1 MNSERISHTIN
12 SSSLQSSNKTE
23 IIAGITSFL
32 TMVYIVF
39 VNPTILNIA
48 GLDKGSVFT
57 ATCLVS
63 GIACLLTGIFAK
75 TPVGIAPG
83 MALNIYFTYSVVLGS
98 GVSWQHA
105 LAMVFISGLLFL
117 LISFTKLRR
126 LLLEAIPH
134 NLQIA
139 ILIGI
144 SLLISIISLETNN
157 IIIKNEYTVFSLG
170 DLATKQS
177 ILFWGGFLFLLV
189 LDYYRVYGA
198 IIINILGITFI
209 SYLLGLTNLNNLVS
223 LPPSISPTFLKLDF
237 SHIFDNTSIKIIFT
251 FLFITVFDASGTLLG
266 IFNQP
271 MFSKSP
277 TIKSQLSKTLS
288 INAAATTLAGL
299 LGSSSTSPFIES
311 AAGIQA
317 GGRKGL
323 TAIIIGIGFL
333 LTLFFFPLAQIIPN
347 FAVGPALLYVACCML
362 KNVDQLKLSN
372 ISETAPCL
380 FTILFIPFT
389 ASITDGIGGGLIL
402 YVALKLIVRER
413 IHPLT
418 VILGIIFLMFFMF
431 AL

>member
-1 MNSERISHTIN
+1 MNSNGN
-12 SSSLQSSNKTE
+12 SCIPHFSQIKSSNKTE
-23 IIAGITSFL
+23 VLAGITTFL

-39 VNPTILNIA
+39 VNPSILSIA
-48 GLDKGSVFT
+48 GLDKGAVFT

-63 GIACLLTGIFAK
+63 GFACLLTGIFAK
-75 TPVGIAPG
+75 TPIGIAPG

-98 GVSWQHA
+98 GVNWQHA
-105 LAMVFISGLLFL
+105 LAMVFISGILYL
-117 LISFTKLRR
+117 LISITKLRS

-134 NLQIA
+134 NLQVS

-144 SLLISIISLETNN
+144 SLLIALISLESNN
-157 IIIKNEYTVFSLG
+157 IIVKNEYTVFTLG
-170 DLATKQS
+170 NIRTASS
-177 ILFWGGFLFLLV
+177 ILFFLGFIFLLV

-198 IIINILGITFI
+198 IILNIIGVTFI
-209 SYLLGLTNLNNLVS
+209 SNLLDLTHFQGFVS
-223 LPPSISPTFLKLDF
+223 LPPSISPTFLQLDF
-237 SHIFDNTSIKIIFT
+237 HNILSNSSIKIIFT
-251 FLFITVFDASGTLLG
+251 LFFITIFDASGTLLG

-271 MFSKSP
+271 MFNKTP
-277 TIKSQLSKTLS
+277 KIKSKLSKTLS
-288 INAAATTLAGL
+288 INAISTTLAGL

-317 GGRKGL
+317 GGRNGL
-323 TAIIIGIGFL
+323 TAIVIGIGFL

-347 FAVGPALLYVACCML
+347 CAVGPALLYVACCML
-362 KNVDQLKLSN
+362 KNMDQLKLAN

-402 YVALKLIVRER
+402 YVILKLLFREN

-418 VILGIIFLMFFMF
+418 IVLGIIFLIFFLY